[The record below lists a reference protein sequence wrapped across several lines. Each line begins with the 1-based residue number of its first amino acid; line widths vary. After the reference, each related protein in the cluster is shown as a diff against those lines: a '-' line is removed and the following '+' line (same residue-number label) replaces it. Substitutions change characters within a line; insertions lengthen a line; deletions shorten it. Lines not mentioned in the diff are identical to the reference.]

1 MPSNLPSTTIRVLA
15 LRIRRLARQASKRS
29 TRSGAHARGADRIV
43 DRSGLAYRELVR
55 QEFTF
60 APDGAMWEEATW
72 SVEQNH
78 VTHVRLIINPDKGPK
93 DVYATLTSLVL
104 RGYETDSGLSSLG
117 ASA

>member
-1 MPSNLPSTTIRVLA
+1 
-15 LRIRRLARQASKRS
+15 
-29 TRSGAHARGADRIV
+29 
-43 DRSGLAYRELVR
+43 
-55 QEFTF
+55 
-60 APDGAMWEEATW
+60 MWEEETW